1 MKLFLKENSYFHA
14 SLVSRDIYETYKP
27 IIHNIRKLKEKSLKK
42 YVLRYRTVP
51 SEIILPKCDFLASN
65 CQPTDLEG
73 YLVKCIPIFTFA
85 CKKVGIDLLL
95 SYSELG

>member
-1 MKLFLKENSYFHA
+1 MHQQFHEIFMKHTNLLC
-14 SLVSRDIYETYKP
+14 
-27 IIHNIRKLKEKSLKK
+27 IILQRSKK
-42 YVLRYRTVP
+42 NFVKTNVLRYRTVP

-65 CQPTDLEG
+65 CQPTGLEG